1 MPSALR
7 FLLGLLLAVGIIALI
22 WYFTR
27 SKKRSKRRKTPGG
40 EKTARASK
48 KEE

>member
-1 MPSALR
+1 MSPALR

-27 SKKRSKRRKTPGG
+27 SKKRSKKRKTPGR

-48 KEE
+48 KE